1 MHDDKNNGWTATK
14 LTYDGTTNKTCPRD
28 STRVAEPKPAKND
41 LLPTGNMAHI
51 QPHQLVEASLEG
63 DIAAIGDL
71 LAGGADVSIADDEG
85 WTPLMASAASGHPE
99 VTRLLLAA
107 GANVDAQDPDGWTAL
122 CYACENCN
130 AAVVAELISGE
141 ARTDLTTKDGWT
153 ALHMACVEGNSYVF
167 GMVFGAAL
175 TSESDVLDATT
186 PEVRRT
192 PHARRACIVR
202 LRLTSVLDQ
211 SSLSD
216 PILLRLSVARR
227 DGARSCSRRVRAT
240 RPS

>member
-1 MHDDKNNGWTATK
+1 MLASSPSPFSTPVILFSVHTETLFGHTGRPRIQNKRRK
-14 LTYDGTTNKTCPRD
+14 TTLC
-28 STRVAEPKPAKND
+28 V
-41 LLPTGNMAHI
+41 GNMAHI

-63 DIAAIGDL
+63 DIASIGDL

-153 ALHMACVEGNSYVF
+153 ALHMACVEGNSDVF

-192 PHARRACIVR
+192 PHARRASIVR
-202 LRLTSVLDQ
+202 LRLTSVLD
-211 SSLSD
+211 LSNLSVL
-216 PILLRLSVARR
+216 ILLCLSVARR